1 MKRLFIL
8 LIYILINIQTIYSQY
23 FGSSEIVHLS
33 EMNKYAR
40 DYNLYIYHYNKDGAS
55 DHNWNQIKGVS
66 LNEGM
71 FSFDFTSSSSK
82 VEFSLKNVTIGNIK
96 AETYESYA
104 WDGKKS
110 FIRYNLLISCN
121 TCITKYRNLVS
132 NLIIASDNK
141 TVLERFKREL
151 VYLQKIKPVNNA
163 VTDNNKLT
171 QENKLENISP
181 KITISNIEFKDHN
194 DNRRIDQQEN
204 CNFIVTLKNDG
215 QKEEKNITVQVNE
228 INKLKGISV
237 EKDNQLPFLLS
248 NQSKSIKI
256 PLNST
261 NGLETGDAKF
271 EFRILCE
278 NKEVTKKQ
286 VQITALNSGS
296 EEIII
301 SAIPDIDKNIPVTT
315 YQRNNTYAL
324 IIGNE
329 DYKSKQPNLSN
340 ESNVKYAINDA
351 IIFKEYLNK
360 TIGIP
365 KTNIT
370 LIKNATAAQ
379 INQGINKFKL
389 IPQINPNAEIIFYY
403 AGHGLP
409 DQATKEQ
416 YLIPVDVNSSNI
428 TYGIKINDI
437 ISELN
442 FNNPKKLI
450 MILDACFSGAGRDA
464 SLLSNR
470 GVRIVPKENIVKNNT
485 IIFSSS
491 SSSESSKAY
500 EEMQHGM
507 FTYFLLKKLNQTE
520 GNASLQDL
528 YDYTYFQVREKSLLI
543 NNQIQTPTIVKSPA
557 FKKSLDEI
565 KF

>member
-1 MKRLFIL
+1 MHIH
-8 LIYILINIQTIYSQY
+8 TIYAQY

-40 DYNLYIYHYNKDGAS
+40 DYNLYIYHYNKE
-55 DHNWNQIKGVS
+55 NNFNLWNQINGVK
-66 LNEGM
+66 LNDGM
-71 FSFDFTSSSSK
+71 FSFEFKDYSSSK
-82 VEFSLKNVTIGNIK
+82 VEFILKNVTIGNIK
-96 AETYESYA
+96 EETYEEYA

-151 VYLQKIKPVNNA
+151 VYLQKIKPVNHA

-171 QENKLENISP
+171 QEKNLDNISP
-181 KITISNIEFKDHN
+181 KILISNIEFKDNN
-194 DNRRIDQQEN
+194 DNKRIDQQESSY
-204 CNFIVTLKNDG
+204 FIVTLKNYG
-215 QKEEKNITVQVNE
+215 QNEQKDIKVKVNE
-228 INKLKGISV
+228 LSNLKGILV
-237 EKDNQLPFLLS
+237 KKENQLPILLS
-248 NQSKSIKI
+248 NQSKTLKFN
-256 PLNST
+256 LNSSDD
-261 NGLETGDAKF
+261 LETGDAKF
-271 EFRILCE
+271 EFKVYCGDSEI
-278 NKEVTKKQ
+278 TKKQ

-301 SAIPDIDKNIPVTT
+301 STIPDIDKNIPVAVS
-315 YQRNNTYAL
+315 QRNNTYAL
-324 IIGNE
+324 IVGNE

-340 ESNVKYAINDA
+340 ESNVKFAVNDA
-351 IIFKEYLNK
+351 KIFKEYLNK
-360 TIGIP
+360 TLGIP

-370 LIKNATAAQ
+370 LITNATAVQ
-379 INQGINKFKL
+379 INQGVNKFKL
-389 IPQINPNAEIIFYY
+389 LPQINPNAEIIFYY

-416 YLIPVDVNSSNI
+416 YLIPVDVNGSNI
-428 TYGIKINDI
+428 TYGLKINDI

-442 FNNPKKLI
+442 INNPKKLI
-450 MILDACFSGAGRDA
+450 MILDACFSGAGREE

-470 GVRIVPKENIVKNNT
+470 GVRIVPKDNIVKNNT

-491 SSSESSKAY
+491 SSSEASKTY

-507 FTYFLLKKLNQTE
+507 FTYFLLKKLKETK

-557 FKKSLDEI
+557 FTKPLDEI